1 MAQLGTEFDATTVD
15 PSSGFPLIPPGKYLA
30 QIVASEMRVTK
41 DGTGEYLQLE
51 IEVIDGP
58 ETGRKV
64 FDRLNL
70 HNSNQTT
77 VQIAQRTLSQICHAT
92 GVMAVSDSEQLHARR
107 MLIDVR
113 VEPGTGQYRDQN
125 RVVSY
130 MPPDGSPPKFAGG
143 STRAASA
150 QAAALQPRQTGSN
163 PPWRRSNPSF

>member
-15 PSSGFPLIPPGKYLA
+15 PSGGFPLIAPGKYLA

-41 DGTGEYLQLE
+41 DGSGEYLQLE
-51 IEVIDGP
+51 IEIIDGP
-58 ETGRKV
+58 EAGRKV

-70 HNSNQTT
+70 RNSNQTT

-92 GVMAVSDSEQLHARR
+92 GVMTVSDSKDLHARR

-113 VEPGTGQYRDQN
+113 VEPGQGQYRDQN

-130 MPPDGSPPKFAGG
+130 MPPDGSLPLFAGG
-143 STRAASA
+143 RAAPV
-150 QAAALQPRQTGSN
+150 QASVPQPRSSGSN